1 MADNSICMC
10 IFITASLCDKS
21 QTNPATVQQ
30 YVSLIWTP
38 ERSDPFFELLSKREF
53 ALFYQM
59 GKKVKQEKDSFM
71 YD

>member
-21 QTNPATVQQ
+21 QNSPATVQQ

-59 GKKVKQEKDSFM
+59 GGGVKQEKDSFM
-71 YD
+71 CD